1 MGRTDLTETQ
11 WRNLHPHLP
20 GNPPRGHAYA
30 DHRRVINGI
39 LWRLKTGATWR
50 DIPERYGPW
59 QTCFDRFVRW
69 SRDGTWQRIL
79 TALQV
84 QHDAQGNI
92 DWDGAAADSTH
103 IKAHRSATGA
113 RKTSARLEKGLDS
126 WGVARREPRWPH
138 QQNPRTHRWK
148 RASVGRAG
156 LRRTGERPDLSRT
169 AAGYRACSARRQGS
183 TS

>member
-1 MGRTDLTETQ
+1 MTHTSSLGRRSPLEILGPSARVCLTDLTVRSYGQAIGRTDLTESQ
-11 WRNLHPHLP
+11 WRTLAPHLP
-20 GNPPRGHAYA
+20 GNPRRGHAYT

-84 QHDAQGNI
+84 KQDADGHI

-103 IKAHRSATGA
+103 VRAQRSATGA
-113 RKTSARLEKGLDS
+113 RKTPARLEKRG
-126 WGVARREPRWPH
+126 
-138 QQNPRTHRWK
+138 
-148 RASVGRAG
+148 
-156 LRRTGERPDLSRT
+156 
-169 AAGYRACSARRQGS
+169 
-183 TS
+183 